1 MVGDSDDAV
10 FVESVFVVTEP
21 VIDVGVTV
29 SVVGWLVT
37 DGFTIEHLTFSFQ
50 SQY

>member
-29 SVVGWLVT
+29 STVGWLV
-37 DGFTIEHLTFSFQ
+37 DGFTMEHLTFCSQ